1 MSLRFVPIDE
11 IGEANLEG
19 LIEDSVAEGRDIDYK
34 LKLPGSMADDKK
46 EFLADVSSFANAGGG
61 DFVFGVDESGGL
73 PTALTGLDDDL
84 DAAMLALENSIRDG
98 VSPRIQGVRS
108 QPVPLGNGRRAL
120 VLRVPR
126 SFARPHVV
134 TFRNHW
140 KFFTRSS
147 NGKHQMDVDEVRA
160 AFLGS
165 EAIAERVRLFRA
177 ERLGRIVSG
186 EAPAIVEG
194 KAKAVVHLAP
204 LSAFD
209 LPAPLVDLD
218 SPALHDL
225 LHPISFPGQVR
236 HNFDGVI
243 SEAAMGRET
252 AIVGYAQLFRSGVV
266 EAADSYVVHAQNK
279 DAQIQSIYFEESLL
293 DAAEKHLE
301 LLARLGVESPVL
313 VMLSLVGVGG
323 YRMATRGPGAEHW
336 GHPIDRNDLVVPE
349 SVVEGGPVIGRAGVE
364 RLMRPMIDSVWNAC
378 GYVGSPNF
386 GDDGRWSNP
395 ARRQVR

>member
-1 MSLRFVPIDE
+1 MPIDE
-11 IGEANLEG
+11 VEEANLEG
-19 LIEDSVAEGRDIDYK
+19 LVEDGVAEGRDIDYK
-34 LKLPGSMADDKK
+34 LTLPGTTTEEKK

-61 DFVFGVDESGGL
+61 DIVFGVAESAGL
-73 PTALTGLDDDL
+73 PNQVAGLGDDL
-84 DAAMLALENSIRDG
+84 DEAILRLESSIRDG
-98 VSPRIQGVRS
+98 VSPRIRGVRS
-108 QPVPLGNGRRAL
+108 RAVPLGNGKKAL

-147 NGKHQMDVDEVRA
+147 NGKHQMDVDEVRT
-160 AFLGS
+160 AFVGS
-165 EAIAERVRLFRA
+165 EAIAERVRGFRA
-177 ERLGRIVSG
+177 ERLGRVVSG
-186 EAPAIVEG
+186 EAPATIEG
-194 KAKAVVHLAP
+194 KAKAVLHVAP

-218 SPALHDL
+218 SPALHDF

-252 AIVGYAQLFRSGVV
+252 AIVGYAQLFRDGVV
-266 EAADSYVVHAQNK
+266 EAADTYVVNAQNR
-279 DAQIQSIYFEESLL
+279 DALIPGAYFEESLI
-293 DAAEKHLE
+293 DTAEKHLE
-301 LLARLGVESPVL
+301 LLVRLGVESPVL

-323 YRMATRGPGAEHW
+323 YRMLTRGPGAEYW
-336 GHPIDRNDLVVPE
+336 GRPIDRDDLVVPE
-349 SVVEGGPVIGRAGVE
+349 SVAEEGPEIGRAGVE

-378 GYVGSPNF
+378 GYVRSPNF
-386 GDDGRWSNP
+386 GGDGRWIHP
-395 ARRQVR
+395 AERRR